1 MAYTTWMG
9 GVGAI
14 IILPIVLCRAG
25 AIYLRANMIPISWQ
39 AGEWG
44 RNSQGI
50 QPHRLLLDP
59 LILGARERDAP

>member
-1 MAYTTWMG
+1 MWRG

-39 AGEWG
+39 AGG
-44 RNSQGI
+44 PILCGLRK
-50 QPHRLLLDP
+50 P
-59 LILGARERDAP
+59 LSFVRSAPFLPQAPTEGK